1 MLSVDAK
8 ALGVFVE
15 YTLKPIIE
23 DAKDLIDKC
32 EGKPDINMMIS
43 KATKIFIVQQLTYA
57 ITSITVTAM
66 ICLTAYVILS
76 SSQS

>member
-1 MLSVDAK
+1 VLNLDAK

-23 DAKDLIDKC
+23 DARDLIDRC
-32 EGKPDINMMIS
+32 EGKPNINDMIS
-43 KATKIFIVQQLTYA
+43 KAAKIFIMQQLTYA

-66 ICLTAYVILS
+66 ICLTAYTILS